1 MQIVAHRVLLTF
13 LRYFHFAYFY
23 IRIIPV
29 ATKKKIHSFGDQI
42 IFNDVVDEIYFVN
55 WESFAR
61 NWINVDVQILV
72 PLHLNSS
79 FLRIVVAL
87 LWHKLES
94 K

>member
-13 LRYFHFAYFY
+13 LRNFHFTYFY

-29 ATKKKIHSFGDQI
+29 ATKKKTHSFGDQI
-42 IFNDVVDEIYFVN
+42 IFNDVVDEIYFVD

-72 PLHLNSS
+72 PLHLILVSYAS
-79 FLRIVVAL
+79 
-87 LWHKLES
+87 LWPCCGIN
-94 K
+94 

>member
-1 MQIVAHRVLLTF
+1 MQIVAHRVLLIF

-55 WESFAR
+55 
-61 NWINVDVQILV
+61 
-72 PLHLNSS
+72 
-79 FLRIVVAL
+79 
-87 LWHKLES
+87 
-94 K
+94 